1 MSGLPQPP
9 HHAGSALRGL
19 RIPRGASASS
29 PPAAARRVAS
39 HALLALHLALP
50 PVVGA
55 QLSSSSWWPKFQRDL
70 QNTGY
75 VSAWGLAGD
84 PHVRWAVRLS
94 APLTGENHAT
104 PVFSPDNA
112 RLYVGGPASTLSA
125 IRASDGVRAWTRQL
139 GDGTGHIFHTA
150 AVAAD
155 GSIYVGSWDNVAP
168 YDGFCKVRDN
178 GATATVVWTFPLR
191 RVLASPTITADG
203 LIIVGGLHT
212 TDGWAYYALRD
223 LGPNYVVAWSAG
235 RRANPSD
242 PNSTGN
248 VGSSPAIS
256 PDGAWVYGGSDQ
268 NRCFWKIAT
277 STGAEHARLLLR
289 EYLWAP
295 APAVADTGHVFVG
308 EGLSYASPNDD
319 TQGKLFAI
327 RPDAAG
333 ATGVLESLALR
344 SGHLNGGIAALRRAE
359 DGQLR
364 LYVAANGQGKPNAQL
379 IAVRFDPDAPSQ
391 APPQPA
397 FVREWASNV
406 GPSAFSYPA
415 AVVTRDAV
423 IYVVGPADHTLYAL
437 RDAGGSARTLWSLP
451 LASVSRVTA
460 WQPVNQR
467 GPQGAV
473 VGPNGRIYWNAPD
486 GYLYALNGWRSGDL
500 DGNEL
505 VNADDLAWLQ
515 RAVDDRAAYEL
526 SFPEIDLSRYGDL
539 NGDAVVDAAD
549 VTRLE
554 ALLALP

>member
-1 MSGLPQPP
+1 MNRVPSGARSTVAPP
-9 HHAGSALRGL
+9 RRVSRRYVRLVAALAL
-19 RIPRGASASS
+19 T
-29 PPAAARRVAS
+29 AAAAPS
-39 HALLALHLALP
+39 AT
-50 PVVGA
+50 A

-75 VSAWGLAGD
+75 VPAWGLVGD
-84 PHVRWAVRLS
+84 AHVRWAVRVS

-104 PVFSPDNA
+104 PVFSPDNT

-125 IRASDGVRAWTRQL
+125 IRVSDGVRAWTRQL

-155 GSIYVGSWDNVAP
+155 GSIYLGAWDNVAP

-178 GATATVVWTFPLR
+178 GATATVVWTFPMR
-191 RVLASPTITADG
+191 RILASPTITADG

-235 RRANPSD
+235 RRANPAD

-248 VGSSPAIS
+248 VGSSPALA
-256 PDGAWVYGGSDQ
+256 PDGAWLYGGTDQ

-277 STGAEHARLLLR
+277 STGSEHARLLLG
-289 EYLWAP
+289 EYFWAP
-295 APAVADTGHVFVG
+295 APAVADTGHVFIG
-308 EGLSYASPNDD
+308 DGLSYTAPSDD
-319 TQGKLFAI
+319 TQGQLFAI

-333 ATGVLESLALR
+333 STGVLESLALR
-344 SGHLNGGIAALRRAE
+344 SGHLNGGIAALRRAD
-359 DGQLR
+359 DGKLR

-379 IAVRFDPDAPSQ
+379 IAVRFDPDGPAQ
-391 APPQPA
+391 TPPQPA
-397 FVREWASNV
+397 LVREWSSSL
-406 GPSAFSYPA
+406 GPSAFCYPA

-423 IYVVGPADHTLYAL
+423 IYVVGPTDHTLYAL
-437 RDAGGSARTLWSLP
+437 RDAGGSARPLWSLP
-451 LASVSRVTA
+451 LTGISRVTG

-467 GPQGAV
+467 GPQGVV

-486 GYLYALNGWRSGDL
+486 GYLYALSGWPSGDL

-505 VNADDLAWLQ
+505 VNAEDLAWLQ
-515 RAVDDRAAYEL
+515 RAVADRAAYEL
-526 SFPEIDLSRYGDL
+526 SFPEIDVSRYGDL
-539 NGDAVVDAAD
+539 NGDAAVDAAD
-549 VTRLE
+549 ITRLQ